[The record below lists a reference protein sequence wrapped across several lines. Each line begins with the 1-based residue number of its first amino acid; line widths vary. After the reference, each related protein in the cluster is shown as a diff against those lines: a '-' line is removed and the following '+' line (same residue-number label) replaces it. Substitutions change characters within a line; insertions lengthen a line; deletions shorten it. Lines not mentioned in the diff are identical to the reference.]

1 MPASQPA
8 RLPVI
13 VAVKGRPGH
22 HMKNTPMRDTNW
34 GIPRTIEQTEGEEK
48 RGGGTGPSP
57 PRPPPEGSPFAPPRH
72 PSAHAPSPVLVV
84 GGLWVVLGWVGGGV
98 FWLGRGVGG

>member
-34 GIPRTIEQTEGEEK
+34 GIPRTIEQTEGEK
-48 RGGGTGPSP
+48 KGVGGPV
-57 PRPPPEGSPFAPPRH
+57 RPPTPPAGGFSVCAARH

-84 GGLWVVLGWVGGGV
+84 GGLWVVLGWVGGWV